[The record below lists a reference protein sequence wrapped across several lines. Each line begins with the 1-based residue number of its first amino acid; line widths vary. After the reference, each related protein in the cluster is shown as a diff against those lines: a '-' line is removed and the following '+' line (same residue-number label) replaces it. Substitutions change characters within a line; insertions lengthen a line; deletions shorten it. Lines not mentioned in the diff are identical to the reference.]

1 MIREIMKQPSPNTQ
15 PSTPERHVW
24 FFITFVVLISALG
37 SFVNDMF
44 TPALPAMCRF
54 FHCTVSTAQLGLTT
68 GMIGLAIGQ
77 LFLGPISD
85 HIGRKPVLI
94 GGVSFFVI
102 ASVVSVFSPTI
113 SFFVWCRLFQGIGAS
128 AGYFLGRTMP
138 ADLYSGQQL
147 AKIMALIGAING
159 LAPASAPVFGG
170 ITADHFGWKG
180 IFVFLA
186 IFAVVILLLSPF
198 VKETLPKARRTTTS
212 FLKTF
217 DGYKNL
223 LVNKAFMIHVTY
235 KGLSLGLLFA
245 YLSAA
250 PFILQTHYGFSQTS
264 YGLIIGF
271 NALFLMVASMLAPK
285 FKPFKKAA
293 WLGAILITVGVGA
306 QACALWLVKSIWLF
320 EIFMIVI
327 LFGLGFVFTV
337 TNTLSM
343 NEGRNQAGEASSIL
357 GIAGYIFGAIVSP
370 LVGIGDVLHS
380 TAITF
385 VIVTIL
391 MLIVAIASRR
401 LAPDLNNPG

>member
-285 FKPFKKAA
+285 FRPFKKAA

-320 EIFMIVI
+320 EIFMILI

>member
-1 MIREIMKQPSPNTQ
+1 MKQPSPNTQ

-285 FKPFKKAA
+285 FRPFKKAA

-320 EIFMIVI
+320 EIFMILI

>member
-1 MIREIMKQPSPNTQ
+1 MKQPSPNTQ

-212 FLKTF
+212 FFKTF

-320 EIFMIVI
+320 EIFMILI

-357 GIAGYIFGAIVSP
+357 GISGYIFGAIVSP